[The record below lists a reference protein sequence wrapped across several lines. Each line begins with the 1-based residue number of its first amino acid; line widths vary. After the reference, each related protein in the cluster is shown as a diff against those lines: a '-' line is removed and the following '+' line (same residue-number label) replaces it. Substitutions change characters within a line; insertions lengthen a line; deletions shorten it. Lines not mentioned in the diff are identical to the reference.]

1 MYDLILILHNFSR
14 WLVLL
19 AAIYVLY
26 RSWPGLQS
34 RTYTDGDKRA
44 GTLYTSLMD
53 VQLLLGIILLIT
65 SPLIRGA
72 MGNFGT
78 AMQASQTRFFLLE
91 HWVVMVIAVVLAHV
105 GSTRVKKAAQAT
117 QKHRQA
123 LIWYGIGLVLI
134 LLAIPW
140 WRPLLRL

>member
-19 AAIYVLY
+19 AAIYVIY
-26 RSWPGLQS
+26 RSWRGLQS
-34 RTYTDGDKRA
+34 RSYTDGDKRA
-44 GTLYTSLMD
+44 GTLYTTMVD
-53 VQLLLGIILLIT
+53 VQLLLGIILLII

-72 MGNFGT
+72 MGNFGA
-78 AMQASQTRFFLLE
+78 AMQTSQTRFFLLE
-91 HWVVMVIAVVLAHV
+91 HWVVMVMVVVLIHV
-105 GSTRVKKAAQAT
+105 GSTHVKKAADAV

-123 LIWYGIGLVLI
+123 LIWYGISLVLI

-140 WRPLLRL
+140 WRPLLRF